1 MHMLR
6 LLERR
11 FPQHKGNMPGVLMR
25 LSLTLLFLG
34 LGLMFI
40 R

>member
-1 MHMLR
+1 MHILR

-11 FPQHKGNMPGVLMR
+11 FPQHKGNLPDLLM
-25 LSLTLLFLG
+25 LISVSLLIVG
-34 LGLMFI
+34 LALMFI